1 MMQLDNVTDSYF
13 NVSQN
18 GGQKEEADP
27 WILAKS
33 FLTYK
38 IGKSVYYYYYYSYF
52 DQKVSRTIPD

>member
-1 MMQLDNVTDSYF
+1 MQLDNATVGYF

-18 GGQKEEADP
+18 GGHEQEADP

-38 IGKSVYYYYYYSYF
+38 IGKSLLRILRFLV
-52 DQKVSRTIPD
+52 